1 MARLAQLREW
11 GRAGRWGKW
20 DDELCQPD
28 SLYFFS
34 EVGGKTICQEGEGR
48 KWRGGLTGVWDIA
61 ECGGRGS

>member
-1 MARLAQLREW
+1 MARLAQLRER
-11 GRAGRWGKW
+11 GRAEGG
-20 DDELCQPD
+20 ESGMMSCA
-28 SLYFFS
+28 SLIASIFFS